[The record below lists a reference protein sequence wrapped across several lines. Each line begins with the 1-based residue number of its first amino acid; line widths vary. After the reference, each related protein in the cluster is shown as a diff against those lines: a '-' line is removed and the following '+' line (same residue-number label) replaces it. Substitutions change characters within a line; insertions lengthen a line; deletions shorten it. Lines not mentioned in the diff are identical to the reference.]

1 MKIFLATLPVFAALW
16 FIMRLMM
23 QLWEKGW
30 LPAWFTPIGGITAWA
45 TVLSLAGPVWAVI
58 DIFIGLV
65 TADSYVN
72 AFGPLMELFG
82 VSLIIGLGGKLILG
96 SPEIL
101 DYDHVKPFIV
111 DSMQFRGYERR
122 RDDIFE
128 ELDKHAIKK
137 VFQETT
143 GKAFPKEMEKKMKS
157 IPHMEPE
164 EALKELERVR
174 AMPLRSVHL
183 QDQLGQLRAGEV
195 ADISDSFKLNAV
207 KNKSH
212 DFYDLVSE
220 MKIAP
225 LEKLLSFKIV
235 FPNLTAQ
242 TKLDADRV
250 YRLKQELYDLLQ
262 ALHGEKWLM
271 PYGEHFERI
280 KAVCHRTDTDTFG
293 LPIQQPFFSVEIAL
307 VELKQRTGKLF
318 VATDLDKIATVVF
331 EPPGE

>member
-1 MKIFLATLPVFAALW
+1 MKLFLSTLPVFAALW

-30 LPAWFTPIGGITAWA
+30 LPAWFTPIGAITAWA
-45 TVLSLAGPVWAVI
+45 TVLSLAGPAWAVI

-82 VSLIIGLGGKLILG
+82 ISLIVGLGGKLALG

-101 DYDHVKPFIV
+101 DYDHVKPFIM

-128 ELDKHAIKK
+128 ELDKHTIKK

-143 GKAFPKEMEKKMKS
+143 GKEFPKGMEKKIKP

-174 AMPLRSVHL
+174 AIPLRSVHL
-183 QDQLGQLRAGEV
+183 QDQLGQLKAGEV

-207 KNKSH
+207 KRKTH
-212 DFYDLVSE
+212 DFYELASE

-225 LEKLLSFKIV
+225 QQKLLSFKII
-235 FPNLTAQ
+235 FPLVTAQ
-242 TKLDADRV
+242 TTFDADRI
-250 YRLKQELYDLLQ
+250 YRLKQGIYDLFQ
-262 ALHGEKWLM
+262 ALRSEDWLK
-271 PYGEHFERI
+271 PYAESFSNL
-280 KAVCHRTDTDTFG
+280 KVVCYRTDTDTFG
-293 LPIQQPFFSVEIAL
+293 LPTEQPFFSVEIAL
-307 VELKQRTGKLF
+307 SELTQREGKLF
-318 VATDLDKIATVVF
+318 VATDLDKIATVTF
-331 EPPGE
+331 SP